1 MDRDATFL
9 LSLVTLAVAAIAVG
23 VSGWVLF
30 LRDRRATA
38 AVTAP
43 AADDHRTVEDS

>member
-9 LSLVTLAVAAIAVG
+9 LSLVTLAAAAIAVG

-38 AVTAP
+38 PVREE
-43 AADDHRTVEDS
+43 HRSDGDA

>member
-9 LSLVTLAVAAIAVG
+9 LSLATLAVAALAIG

-30 LRDRRATA
+30 VRDRRAA
-38 AVTAP
+38 AAAEHP
-43 AADDHRTVEDS
+43 ADVEDL